1 MTNGNGFQ
9 IISSEQLSNVA
20 GGGGI
25 GSFLGKAVRIG
36 GKVLGVAS
44 GVSDVYG
51 GWQGAEKYRQDRA
64 QGKGVMPS
72 LWDGAKKA
80 LWPF

>member
-1 MTNGNGFQ
+1 MTNNNGFQ
-9 IISSEQLSNVA
+9 IISSEQLSNA
-20 GGGGI
+20 AGGGI
-25 GSFLGKAVRIG
+25 GNFFGKALKIG
-36 GKVLGVAS
+36 GKALAVAS

>member
-1 MTNGNGFQ
+1 MTNNNGFQ
-9 IISSEQLSNVA
+9 IFSSEQLSNVS
-20 GGGGI
+20 GGGI
-25 GSFLGKAVRIG
+25 GSFLGKAVKVG

-44 GVSDVYG
+44 GVSDVVG
-51 GWQGAEKYRQDRA
+51 GYQGAEKYRQDRA
-64 QGKGVMPS
+64 HGMGVMPS